1 MTAVCLSATVRVA
14 FTHTFET
21 ARTMYMNKR
30 LPDPVTPAPPGNPRS
45 PIHLSTVDY
54 SPNPT
59 TAVGLPW

>member
-1 MTAVCLSATVRVA
+1 
-14 FTHTFET
+14 
-21 ARTMYMNKR
+21 MYMNKH

-45 PIHLSTVDY
+45 PIRLSTVDY